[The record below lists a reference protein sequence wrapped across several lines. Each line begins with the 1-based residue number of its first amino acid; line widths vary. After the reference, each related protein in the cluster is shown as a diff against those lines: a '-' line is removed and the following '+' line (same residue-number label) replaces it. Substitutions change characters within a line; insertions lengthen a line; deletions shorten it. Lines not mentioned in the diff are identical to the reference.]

1 MQRTLEGA
9 WLLNEI
15 GQRGYAEFHHE
26 IPDEQIEYLIDRYA
40 DFTLNHPD
48 PLPETMDA
56 MLPSKPSEI
65 DLKNPAFYDNHKKFL
80 TENWM
85 AKKLDELDDSK
96 DTQTEWHKY
105 RTNVYAVGKPDG
117 YTNRS
122 FQEIALKKARGLVIP
137 EEDPKEFFHFTM
149 QHHAKMVKNHCEY
162 NWGSIPPEVTTL
174 EQAFAPI
181 HQKASRLIIRVAE
194 IIEETHPGIRDFFDM
209 RSLASS
215 PVRLLFYHPSDSEQ
229 LGAAHYDK
237 SSLTIQIA
245 ESHEG
250 LRVAPDSAS
259 ELQPVV
265 RDESKAV
272 VFPGLSLPENFGKD
286 TPFQPGWHDIIKAHQ
301 LNQGR
306 SVPPKAVEV
315 CARWALIFF
324 ANGRGFVNPD
334 KSLTHAR

>member
-56 MLPSKPSEI
+56 MLPSKPSVI

-80 TENWM
+80 TGNWV

-122 FQEIALKKARGLVIP
+122 FQELRSKKLVVLLYPRRI
-137 EEDPKEFFHFTM
+137 
-149 QHHAKMVKNHCEY
+149 QKN
-162 NWGSIPPEVTTL
+162 SFI
-174 EQAFAPI
+174 
-181 HQKASRLIIRVAE
+181 
-194 IIEETHPGIRDFFDM
+194 
-209 RSLASS
+209 S
-215 PVRLLFYHPSDSEQ
+215 PCNIMP
-229 LGAAHYDK
+229 
-237 SSLTIQIA
+237 
-245 ESHEG
+245 
-250 LRVAPDSAS
+250 
-259 ELQPVV
+259 
-265 RDESKAV
+265 
-272 VFPGLSLPENFGKD
+272 
-286 TPFQPGWHDIIKAHQ
+286 
-301 LNQGR
+301 
-306 SVPPKAVEV
+306 
-315 CARWALIFF
+315 RW
-324 ANGRGFVNPD
+324 
-334 KSLTHAR
+334 